1 MRIIDALKLKPQM
14 ARFDRMNLR
23 QRAGLVAATAA
34 VLYFVLS
41 LALVGQNQARSN
53 AYTKRIQAQK
63 AELEAVRKD
72 VRALSAA
79 LEHDPNAQQQA
90 QLDGI
95 KRTIVETDAL
105 LAQLDAAAP
114 QAAGAVLRELL
125 GATPGLEL
133 MSLKPLPVPR
143 AFQSNPVPV
152 PPTNPAATPA
162 TPAMAPIIA
171 MATPAKPVPGAKAA
185 APAPEIAPRPP
196 RSIYRHGIE
205 ISVKG
210 NYLALLP
217 YLEKLQKYPGRLYWT
232 DASLEVQSYPVAVL
246 KLSVYTLSGQ
256 AKPRLG

>member
-1 MRIIDALKLKPQM
+1 MRIIDALKLKPWM

-41 LALVGQNQARSN
+41 LTLVGQNQARSN
-53 AYTKRIQAQK
+53 AHSKRIETQQ

-72 VRALSAA
+72 IRALSAA

-105 LAQLDAAAP
+105 LAQLDSAGA

-125 GATPGLEL
+125 VAIPGLEL
-133 MSLKPLPVPR
+133 VSLKTLPVTL
-143 AFQSNPVPV
+143 AFQSKPAPVTPAK
-152 PPTNPAATPA
+152 PAAA
-162 TPAMAPIIA
+162 
-171 MATPAKPVPGAKAA
+171 PAKPVPAAATPAPGAKDA
-185 APAPEIAPRPP
+185 APGPEMAPRPP

-205 ISVKG
+205 ISIKG

-217 YLEKLQKYPGRLYWT
+217 YLEKLQKYPGHLYWT
-232 DASLEVQSYPVAVL
+232 DVSLEVQSYPLAVL
-246 KLSVYTLSGQ
+246 KLNVYTLSGQ
-256 AKPRLG
+256 ANPRLG